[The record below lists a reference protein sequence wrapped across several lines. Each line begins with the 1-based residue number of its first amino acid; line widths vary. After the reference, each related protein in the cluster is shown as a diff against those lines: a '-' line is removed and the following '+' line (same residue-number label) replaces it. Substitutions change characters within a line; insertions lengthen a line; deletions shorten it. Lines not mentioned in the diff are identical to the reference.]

1 MDFLQYKV
9 YLNDIDDDCSVH
21 GETTVGVNFKNELVV
36 TYHYFNDECHRYD
49 QKTTAVVDED
59 DTIIL
64 AQRLRV
70 EVPELPEKLNE
81 KFGSN
86 AYYCNPDEA
95 EAIFT
100 NVLDYIIEVGL
111 RFKLK

>member
-1 MDFLQYKV
+1 MDFLQHKS
-9 YLNDIDDDCSVH
+9 YLNNIDDDSTTH
-21 GETTVGVNFKNELVV
+21 GETTIGINFKNELVV
-36 TYHYFNDECHRYD
+36 MYHYFDDECHQYD
-49 QKTTAVVDED
+49 TKNIAIVDEEG
-59 DTIIL
+59 TMTL
-64 AQRLRV
+64 AQRLGIQLS
-70 EVPELPEKLNE
+70 ELPAKLNE

>member
-21 GETTVGVNFKNELVV
+21 GETTAGVNFKNELVV

-59 DTIIL
+59 DTITL
-64 AQRLRV
+64 ARRFRV

-86 AYYCNPDEA
+86 AYY
-95 EAIFT
+95 
-100 NVLDYIIEVGL
+100 
-111 RFKLK
+111 